1 MCGICG
7 IINYRNEM
15 PVDRSLLERMTHSM
29 QHRGPDASGLY
40 LNGHV
45 GFGHRRLSIIDIET
59 GGQPMA
65 NEDKTIWIVFNGEI
79 YNSPQLRTQMQQA
92 GHKFSTASDTEV
104 IIHAYEHFGQR
115 CVDFLNGMFA
125 FAIWDIKQKMLFVAR
140 DRVGIKPL
148 FYAEINGAFLFGS
161 ELKTILANPNVP
173 RRLDA
178 VSLNQYLS
186 FEYVPSPRSII
197 EGVRKLPPGYTLT
210 LEKGSIRLQQYW
222 DLRIDRSENGRDR
235 RTEAVCALE
244 LGEILKESIRKE
256 LISDVSLGVLL
267 SGGID
272 SSAVA
277 AMMVAHCH
285 DGIKSFSVANEDPS
299 FDESGYARLV
309 ARHLGTEH
317 HVMTLTSRVMLDF
330 LPGMGEYMDEP
341 LGDSSFVPTFLLAE
355 FARRKV
361 KVVLGGDGGDEL
373 FAGYPTL
380 QAHKFFNYYQ
390 RLVPRALRNHL
401 VPRIVNALPVSFDYL
416 SLDFRLRRFVTG
428 QGAPPAIR
436 HHLWM
441 GSFNGEQRALLL
453 GAQAEGHM
461 DDADEPVMHHLM
473 ASRAR
478 DPINQI
484 LYCDMKLFLEG
495 DILSKIDRAS
505 MANSLE
511 VRVPLLNPDML
522 AYVSGL
528 PLRMKLGTFTTKR
541 ILRKAVEHLLPPR
554 IIKRGKKGFNMPV
567 AKWLTGPLRPLAE
580 DMFSEERLKRRG
592 LFNPAYVRQLMDEHL
607 ARRRDN
613 RKLLWTLLAFEL
625 WSDRWLQ

>member
-7 IINYRNEM
+7 IINYRNEA
-15 PVDRSLLERMTHSM
+15 PVDRSLLERMTQSM
-29 QHRGPDASGLY
+29 WHRGPDASGLY
-40 LNGHV
+40 LNGYV
-45 GFGHRRLSIIDIET
+45 GLGHRRLSIIDIET

-92 GHKFSTASDTEV
+92 GHKFSTDSDTEV
-104 IIHAYEHFGQR
+104 IIHAYEHFGHR
-115 CVDFLNGMFA
+115 CVDILNGMFA
-125 FAIWDIKQKMLFVAR
+125 FAIWDVKQKILFVAR

-148 FYAEINGAFLFGS
+148 YYAEINGTFLFGS
-161 ELKTILANPNVP
+161 ELKTILANPAVP

-178 VSLNQYLS
+178 VALNQYLS

-197 EGVRKLPPGYTLT
+197 EGIRKLPPGHTLT

-222 DLRIDRSENGRDR
+222 DIRIDRSEYGQER
-235 RTEAVCALE
+235 RTEATCALE
-244 LGEILKESIRKE
+244 LGVILKESIRKE
-256 LISDVSLGVLL
+256 LISDVPLGVLL

-277 AMMVAHCH
+277 AMMVTHCH
-285 DGIKSFSVANEDPS
+285 GGIKSFSIANEEPS
-299 FDESGYARLV
+299 FDESGYASLV

-317 HVMTLTSRVMLDF
+317 HVMTLTSSVMLDF
-330 LPGMGEYMDEP
+330 LPGMSEYMDEP

-355 FARRKV
+355 FAHRKV

-380 QAHKFFNYYQ
+380 QAHKIFNCYQ
-390 RLVPRALRNHL
+390 RLVPRALRALL
-401 VPRIVNALPVSFDYL
+401 VPRIVNALPVSFDYM

-441 GSFNGEQRALLL
+441 GSFNGVQRALLL
-453 GAQAEGHM
+453 GTQAEGHM
-461 DDADEPVMHHLM
+461 DDADELVMHHLK
-473 ASRAR
+473 ASQAR

-528 PLRMKLGTFTTKR
+528 PHRMKLGTFTTKR
-541 ILRKAVEHLLPPR
+541 ILRKAVEHLLPPG
-554 IIKRGKKGFNMPV
+554 IIKRGKMGFNMPV
-567 AKWLTGPLRPLAE
+567 AKWLIGPLRPLAE

-607 ARRRDN
+607 AWRRDN

-625 WSDRWLQ
+625 WSDRWLR